1 MRGCHFLVKLF
12 IIGGYSRVY
21 KKALTKYVSTAEI
34 RILNGNT
41 FFYSFVLIFQVKMR
55 TLRIGIVNV
64 FCSVGVPI
72 GTALSG
78 VLFREL
84 GFYGVYI
91 IATVLYIFAFVY
103 GMVFIKETKSEIN
116 IESKESPRDTS
127 CVDFLKDFFSLSHIK
142 EAVRVTFKEGQYNRR
157 LRIIALMVVVI
168 VVMGPLHG

>member
-1 MRGCHFLVKLF
+1 MVIFFIGSFLV
-12 IIGGYSRVY
+12 
-21 KKALTKYVSTAEI
+21 
-34 RILNGNT
+34 
-41 FFYSFVLIFQVKMR
+41 FQVKMR

-91 IATVLYIFAFVY
+91 IATVLYIFGFVY
-103 GMVFIKETKSEIN
+103 GMIFIKETTPEIS
-116 IESKESPRDTS
+116 IESKAPPRNTS

-157 LRIIALMVVVI
+157 LRIIALMVIVI
-168 VVMGPLHG
+168 AVMGPLHGW

>member
-1 MRGCHFLVKLF
+1 
-12 IIGGYSRVY
+12 
-21 KKALTKYVSTAEI
+21 
-34 RILNGNT
+34 
-41 FFYSFVLIFQVKMR
+41 
-55 TLRIGIVNV
+55 
-64 FCSVGVPI
+64 VGVPI

-103 GMVFIKETKSEIN
+103 GMIFIKENKTETSVERK
-116 IESKESPRDTS
+116 KEPSRDTS

-142 EAVRVTFKEGQYNRR
+142 EAIRVTFKEGQHNRR
-157 LRIIALMVVVI
+157 LRIISLMVVVI

>member
-1 MRGCHFLVKLF
+1 MYTVTRLFFSFL
-12 IIGGYSRVY
+12 
-21 KKALTKYVSTAEI
+21 
-34 RILNGNT
+34 
-41 FFYSFVLIFQVKMR
+41 QVKMR

-103 GMVFIKETKSEIN
+103 GMVFIKENKPETSSGAAECK
-116 IESKESPRDTS
+116 KEPPSDNTS

-142 EAVRVTFKEGQYNRR
+142 EAVRVTFKEGQHNRR
-157 LRIIALMVVVI
+157 LRIISLMVVVI
-168 VVMGPLHG
+168 VVMGPLHGWYKFKESSVHAYIIYVSL

>member
-1 MRGCHFLVKLF
+1 MFIPRGALDIISHFYCNTHEYLRRKTAKPLF
-12 IIGGYSRVY
+12 ETSNEFR
-21 KKALTKYVSTAEI
+21 
-34 RILNGNT
+34 
-41 FFYSFVLIFQVKMR
+41 IFQVKMR

-103 GMVFIKETKSEIN
+103 GMVFIKETKPDVN
-116 IESKESPRDTS
+116 IESKEPPRNTS
-127 CVDFLKDFFSLSHIK
+127 CVDFVQDFFSLSHIK
-142 EAVRVTFKEGQYNRR
+142 EAIRVTFKEGQHNRR
-157 LRIIALMVVVI
+157 LRIISLMVVVI
-168 VVMGPLHG
+168 VVMGPLHGL